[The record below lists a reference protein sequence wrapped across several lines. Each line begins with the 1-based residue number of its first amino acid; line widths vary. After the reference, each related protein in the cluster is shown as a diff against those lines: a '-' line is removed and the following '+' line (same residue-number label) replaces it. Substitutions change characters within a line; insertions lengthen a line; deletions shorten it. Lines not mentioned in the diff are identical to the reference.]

1 MEVEYETV
9 RYRGDVEKETARI
22 ADYLY
27 NTLLYKDRYNS
38 ISKEKVHL
46 EEQPKVVCEA
56 LGRLVSVLLDKNI
69 LNLDDL
75 KYIADVSWGREGDS
89 LKLKPEE
96 KEE

>member
-9 RYRGDVEKETARI
+9 NYKGNVEKETARV
-22 ADYLY
+22 ADFLY
-27 NTLLYKDRYNS
+27 NELLYNERYNS

-69 LNLDDL
+69 LNLEDL
-75 KYIADVSWGREGDS
+75 KYCRLWLG
-89 LKLKPEE
+89 
-96 KEE
+96 